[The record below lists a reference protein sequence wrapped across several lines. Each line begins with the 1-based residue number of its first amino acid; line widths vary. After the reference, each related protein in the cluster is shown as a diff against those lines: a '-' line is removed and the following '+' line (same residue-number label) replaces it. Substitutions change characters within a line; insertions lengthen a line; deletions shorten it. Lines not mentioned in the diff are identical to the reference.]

1 MIVQDIIDIV
11 KFKLIN
17 IGLAKHTDALIK
29 FIYMGVSEL
38 YRRFNLSIKSET
50 VVITS
55 LTALYELR
63 NYDVSLLLAL
73 YDKFGVEL
81 IQTDVYNGTNYDY
94 KLLNYRSFLLRRPFD
109 GYLYAVY
116 KASPV
121 LFKTVDDEVD
131 LPEAMLE
138 ALIQYVTYIG
148 HSTVNRQT
156 GNETNIALQ
165 TIARFDAA
173 CSELEMQGY
182 KIPLNSESL
191 SIATKGYV

>member
-1 MIVQDIIDIV
+1 MYVQDVINLV
-11 KFKLIN
+11 KLKLIN
-17 IGLAKHTDALIK
+17 VALSKNEDALIQ

-50 VVITS
+50 VITS
-55 LTALYELR
+55 ESLALYELR
-63 NYDVSLLLAL
+63 NTDVSLLLNL
-73 YDKFGVEL
+73 HDREGKEL
-81 IQTDVYNGTNYDY
+81 KQTDVYNSNIYDY
-94 KLLNYRSFLLRRPFD
+94 KLLNYRSFLLRKPFN
-109 GYLYAVY
+109 GYVYAVY
-116 KASPV
+116 KASPPV
-121 LFKTVDDEVD
+121 LKDVDDRID

-138 ALIQYVTYIG
+138 ALLQYVTYIG

-182 KIPLNSESL
+182 KVPINTESV
-191 SIATKGYV
+191 AVQARGFV